1 MADYR
6 TSYSGPEIDE
16 AIGKALAF
24 DPDSI
29 GCVKIESQVNS
40 PHDINTSVIPGSYQ
54 ADYITNGPVG
64 IGDVSPI
71 NFDVFKSSD
80 SSNVVLTQVIKLS
93 SGTATRTSNNGGG
106 DWTDWVIASDPAFLE
121 TSGDLSDGV
130 CLQYKVTSST
140 AIVADKAQF
149 TLKIHAPC
157 GDGATLSV
165 NGSDP
170 YDIVNSMGNKLSKG
184 DYIAGSYIDLYFSGT
199 PSGDDKGKFF
209 AIGSGGMSSDDRED
223 FDTII
228 DHFKPSD
235 NYDHTGEGVTW
246 HDIDSPSIDGD
257 RIVGTKNYS
266 TSAATPRRLV
276 ATNMTI
282 SQANALAA
290 LNPNMAVT
298 TDSGG
303 LLSTALG
310 VASKYIKALGDLN
323 TSNNMGK
330 ILASSESDGSVI
342 STGIPL
348 KKLAPL
354 ATMGKGPSIIGIDS
368 NGNLYDTGLAPTDV
382 GQTASLDPNIAIITN
397 GSGKLASGGPAA
409 AITKL
414 TGLHGKSSSYS
425 KVVITDGSG
434 DVAVSSITSAQLA
447 NILIYDSTERV
458 LVNDMPAL
466 S

>member
-29 GCVKIESQVNS
+29 GCIKIETLVNN

-80 SSNVVLTQVIKLS
+80 SSNVILTQVIKLS
-93 SGTATRTSNNGGG
+93 SGTATRTSSNGGG
-106 DWTDWVIASDPAFLE
+106 DWSDWVIASDPAFLE

-130 CLQYKVTSST
+130 CLQYKVNSST

-184 DYIAGSYIDLYFSGT
+184 DYIAGSYIDLYFSGA
-199 PSGDDKGKFF
+199 PSGEDKGKFF

-223 FDTII
+223 FNEIV

-246 HDIDSPSIDGD
+246 HDLDSPSIDGD
-257 RIVGTKNYS
+257 RMVATKNYS
-266 TSAATPRRLV
+266 TTASTPRRLV

-310 VASKYIKALGDLN
+310 VAAKYIQALGNLN
-323 TSNNMGK
+323 TSSNMGK
-330 ILASSESDGSVI
+330 ILASSGSDGSVV
-342 STGIPL
+342 STGIPTS
-348 KKLAPL
+348 KLAAL
-354 ATMGKGPSIIGIDS
+354 ATMGKGPSILGIDS
-368 NGNLYDTGLAPTDV
+368 NGNLYDTGLAPDNV
-382 GQTASLDPNIAIITN
+382 AQIASLNPNIVLITD
-397 GSGKLASGGPAA
+397 GSGKLTSGGSST

-414 TGLHGKSSSYS
+414 TGLHGKSSAYS
-425 KVVITDGSG
+425 KVMVTDGNG
-434 DVAVSSITSAQLA
+434 DASTSSITSAQLA
-447 NILIYDSTERV
+447 NMVMYDANERV
-458 LVNDMPAL
+458 LLDDMPAL